1 MNADAAGIRDP
12 HLDLSDLIAEAA
24 GRPPGARAREHLAA
38 CENCRREA
46 NRWSL
51 VADAV
56 RSVAFAA
63 PEAAE
68 LDRPHSIGPL
78 GTTPL
83 GAPPLGGRPP
93 GPGRLARGRRRRAMQ
108 VAGGA
113 MLVAASAAAA
123 LALIVWAGVTAGVVH
138 IHFGSGSAAA
148 PALTAVTGC
157 ARLEQADGTL
167 EQVRGSSLVIR
178 TAGDQPVTVTTTATT
193 PVSVSGALPRDI
205 TDGAS
210 VMVRGYRSGGTIT
223 AVIVTVGQPFSA
235 VRPPGFAVVRGTV
248 SEASAVGFTL
258 VTPGG
263 SRVRVTTS
271 GSTLVVVPHASLSQL
286 RTGAMIFA
294 LGHAE
299 PDGTLSARALA
310 AVSRQPPGLHI
321 TVSVKDCSPR
331 SVDEAID
338 SITGAPGRAG

>member
-83 GAPPLGGRPP
+83 GAPPLGAPPP

-148 PALTAVTGC
+148 PALTAV
-157 ARLEQADGTL
+157 
-167 EQVRGSSLVIR
+167 
-178 TAGDQPVTVTTTATT
+178 
-193 PVSVSGALPRDI
+193 
-205 TDGAS
+205 
-210 VMVRGYRSGGTIT
+210 
-223 AVIVTVGQPFSA
+223 
-235 VRPPGFAVVRGTV
+235 
-248 SEASAVGFTL
+248 
-258 VTPGG
+258 
-263 SRVRVTTS
+263 
-271 GSTLVVVPHASLSQL
+271 
-286 RTGAMIFA
+286 
-294 LGHAE
+294 
-299 PDGTLSARALA
+299 
-310 AVSRQPPGLHI
+310 
-321 TVSVKDCSPR
+321 
-331 SVDEAID
+331 
-338 SITGAPGRAG
+338 